1 MNTLYNNR
9 ALQQGLTD
17 VGFPSIPK
25 THPLRLVSFSALG
38 TLHSCPRRFELDRIG
53 SQTMVTTQ
61 ARVDTV
67 HTGYGSAFGAGLQAL
82 LSGKSLQLAKLEAII
97 NYRFHDIY
105 PQVFADEK
113 SLFHCLNSLT
123 RFYETEL
130 TELTTD
136 WEALIVDG
144 QPASEISF
152 AIKFPNNFYDR
163 GYIDFILQHKVT
175 KKILVVE
182 IKTEGG
188 YAPKNPQASE
198 AKYKNSNQGNG
209 YALVADYLADK
220 LGVENDISV
229 VYIVH
234 RTKTNTFEPYV
245 FPKTPAARLRYIK
258 DRLAELGGLDFLINR
273 TLGEAPE
280 PFPSFG
286 NCATYGSVCQYYGI
300 CELKQD
306 YSKIQDVEIGDFKLL
321 IDIKDLLNLQHKRL
335 NTDTNTDTSKRITEN

>member
-1 MNTLYNNR
+1 MNELYKNNTMKEAMET
-9 ALQQGLTD
+9 ALNIQT
-17 VGFPSIPK
+17 IT

-53 SQTMVTTQ
+53 SQTLVTQ
-61 ARVDTV
+61 AARIDTV

-82 LSGKSLQLAKLEAII
+82 LSGLSLDQAKIEAIA
-97 NYRFHDIY
+97 NYRYDEIY
-105 PQVFADEK
+105 PIAYADEK

-123 RFYETEL
+123 RFAETEL
-130 TELTTD
+130 DELTRD

-144 QPASEISF
+144 VPASEISF
-152 AIKFPNNFYDR
+152 AIKYPNGFYDR

-188 YAPKNPQASE
+188 YAPKNPEVAE

-209 YALVADYLADK
+209 YALVADYLAAK
-220 LGVENDISV
+220 LGVENEISI

-234 RTKTNTFEPYV
+234 RTKTNSFEPYIFV
-245 FPKTPAARLRYIK
+245 KSPEARLRFIK
-258 DRLAELGGLDFLINR
+258 DRLAELGGLDFLISR
-273 TLGEAPE
+273 TQDPHPE
-280 PFPSFG
+280 PFPMFG
-286 NCATYGSVCQYYGI
+286 NCTTYGSVCQYYGI

-306 YSKIQDVEIGDFKLL
+306 YSVIKPVPIGDFKLL
-321 IDIKDLLNLQHKRL
+321 IDVKDLLALQHRRL
-335 NTDTNTDTSKRITEN
+335 EHMRGLQHSSEFL

>member
-1 MNTLYNNR
+1 MNEQTKQL
-9 ALQQGLTD
+9 
-17 VGFPSIPK
+17 IPT

-53 SQTMVTTQ
+53 SQTLAQPT
-61 ARVDTV
+61 ARIDTV

-82 LSGKSLQLAKLEAII
+82 LSGESIDKAKLQAIA
-97 NYRFHDIY
+97 NYRYNDIY
-105 PQVFADEK
+105 PQMYTDEK

-130 TELTTD
+130 SELTTD
-136 WEALIVDG
+136 WEALLVDG
-144 QPASEISF
+144 KPASEISF

-188 YAPKNPQASE
+188 YPAKNPQVSE

-209 YALVADYLADK
+209 YALVADYLASK
-220 LGVENDISV
+220 LGVENEISV

-234 RTKTNTFEPYV
+234 RTKTNSFEPYV
-245 FPKTPAARLRYIK
+245 FIKSPEARLRYIK
-258 DRLAELGGLDFLINR
+258 DRLAELGNLEFLINR
-273 TLGEAPE
+273 TTGLTPE
-280 PFPSFG
+280 PFPMFG

-306 YSKIQDVEIGDFKLL
+306 YSKIKDVEIGDFKLL
-321 IDIKDLLNLQHKRL
+321 IDVKDLINLQHKRL
-335 NTDTNTDTSKRITEN
+335 HIND